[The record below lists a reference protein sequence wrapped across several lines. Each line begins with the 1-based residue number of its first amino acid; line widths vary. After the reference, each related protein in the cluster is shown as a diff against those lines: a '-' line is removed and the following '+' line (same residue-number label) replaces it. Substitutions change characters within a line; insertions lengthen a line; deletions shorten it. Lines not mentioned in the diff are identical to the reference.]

1 MSKSNPENGA
11 SQQTIEQ
18 LQKRYQA
25 LNTRR
30 IQAETNL
37 ENARKQLEGLKK
49 EAREKYGTD
58 DIDQLRQ
65 QLESMKAEN
74 ERKRS
79 EYESQLNQIE
89 ANLAAVEEKFSQ
101 SEQASSGQEV

>member
-1 MSKSNPENGA
+1 MAKSHSENGA

-18 LQKRYQA
+18 LQQRYQV

-58 DIDQLRQ
+58 EIGKLRE
-65 QLESMKAEN
+65 QLEAMKAEN

-89 ANLAAVEEKFSQ
+89 ASLAAVEEKFSQ
-101 SEQASSGQEV
+101 SESGQEA